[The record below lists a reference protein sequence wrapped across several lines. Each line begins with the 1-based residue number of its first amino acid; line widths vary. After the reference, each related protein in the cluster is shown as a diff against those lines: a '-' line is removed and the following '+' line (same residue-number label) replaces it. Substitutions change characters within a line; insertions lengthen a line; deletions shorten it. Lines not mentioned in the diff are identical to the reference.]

1 VFKVGFVDGHLQL
14 MRLHPQV
21 GSWSNFVKFQFIKPL
36 KMLLDAGCPRVVLC
50 FDCYDNV
57 PAYKNM
63 TQTSR
68 VSKHV
73 VRPFAEGQELPEHI
87 PEDPMSC
94 LMNRRFKLKLIEML
108 CKQVPIMMK
117 LMPGQILMIDYH
129 CVVEYVGGQC
139 PMIPM
144 AVQVKSP
151 TMLLQCICH
160 SFSWFEKSSFS
171 KLFSSFDFHL
181 TAFTR
186 ACTPWVSLTS
196 NSCDMWTAMETD

>member
-1 VFKVGFVDGHLQL
+1 MTIHSDWPRVLREECPEAFAMRPPRAVMNVGFVDGHLQL

-68 VSKHV
+68 VSKHT

-87 PEDPMSC
+87 PEDPMSF

-108 CKQVPIMMK
+108 CKQVPMMMK

-139 PMIPM
+139 PMIPI
-144 AVQVKSP
+144 AVQVKTH
-151 TMLLQCICH
+151 TMLL
-160 SFSWFEKSSFS
+160 SFFSF
-171 KLFSSFDFHL
+171 
-181 TAFTR
+181 FTLYM
-186 ACTPWVSLTS
+186 PFW
-196 NSCDMWTAMETD
+196 

>member
-1 VFKVGFVDGHLQL
+1 MGFVDGHLQL

-117 LMPGQILMIDYH
+117 LMPGKKHTLDVDFVFFDTFLTQ
-129 CVVEYVGGQC
+129 VVGLIKHHAFVHFLANY
-139 PMIPM
+139 IN
-144 AVQVKSP
+144 
-151 TMLLQCICH
+151 
-160 SFSWFEKSSFS
+160 
-171 KLFSSFDFHL
+171 LFFGS
-181 TAFTR
+181 R
-186 ACTPWVSLTS
+186 A
-196 NSCDMWTAMETD
+196 NSHD